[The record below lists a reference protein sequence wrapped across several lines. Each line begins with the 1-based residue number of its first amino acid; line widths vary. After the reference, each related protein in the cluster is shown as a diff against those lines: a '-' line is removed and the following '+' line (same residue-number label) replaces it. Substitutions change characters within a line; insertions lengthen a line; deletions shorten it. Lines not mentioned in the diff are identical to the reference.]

1 VNHLRSLTYQPPM
14 NPQERFPFSLT
25 VLQKFDGIEFT
36 SPVTFFVGENGTGK
50 STLLEGLAVA
60 IGSIT
65 VGSLRADQDNTLKHA
80 QQLAEHFSLQ
90 WQIRTKKGFFLRAED
105 FFGYVKRLKEM
116 RMEMEKELENV
127 NRKYQG
133 RSAFAIH
140 QARTP
145 YLSQLGDMERRYGDG
160 LDHQSH
166 GESFLAL
173 FQNRFVPDG
182 VYLLDEPEVPLSPL
196 RQLVLLSMLKNMVA
210 NNAQFIIATH
220 SPILLAFPGADIYS
234 FDEFPLRKV
243 AYDDLEHVKLTKDFL
258 NNPNSF
264 LRHL

>member
-1 VNHLRSLTYQPPM
+1 MNHLRSLIYQPPKTHK
-14 NPQERFPFSLT
+14 ELFPFSLPI
-25 VLQKFDGIEFT
+25 LQNFERIEFAA
-36 SPVTFFVGENGTGK
+36 PVTFFVGENGSGK
-50 STLLEGLAVA
+50 STLLEALACA

-65 VGSLRADQDNTLKHA
+65 VGSFSADRDNTLRHA
-80 QQLAEHFSLQ
+80 QQLAEYFSLQ
-90 WQIRTKKGFFLRAED
+90 WHIRTKKGFFLRAED
-105 FFGYVKRLKEM
+105 FFGYVKKLKQM
-116 RMEMEKELENV
+116 RVEMEQELENV
-127 NRKYQG
+127 DKTYQG
-133 RSAFAIH
+133 RSKFAIK
-140 QARTP
+140 QAQTP

-160 LDHQSH
+160 LENQSH

-173 FQNRFVPDG
+173 FQSRFIPDG

-210 NNAQFIIATH
+210 ENAQFIIATH